1 VEAKP
6 QGSLGRGHGVRKY
19 TETGLFFAEVT
30 MKGYT
35 PKTKCSPART
45 VTSKVAFEMSFTSD
59 MGAAAAKDVLVR
71 RMWPVRTTS
80 KRVRKTFE
88 GVEKGEPL
96 FKALNFPDASW
107 CELMGLVFACA
118 ANESDFAKAKKTVAV
133 APVTSASKA
142 KPLVTPV
149 PKKRK
154 TGGAKDRRVKGG
166 GTMGTNDAPANE
178 ATIGESPDQGSPPA
192 PTLSGPSTAFPT
204 AVLPLAP
211 VPPLA
216 PPVVPTPEARIP
228 KLTQARL
235 LRDRG
240 DITETQYVQKR
251 AKIVRDEFGI

>member
-1 VEAKP
+1 MEAKP

-133 APVTSASKA
+133 APVTPAAKE

-166 GTMGTNDAPANE
+166 ERWVRTTRRRTKRQSVSRPIRAHRLRRPYPVRPPR
-178 ATIGESPDQGSPPA
+178 SRPPFCRSRPFPLSRPPSCQPRRRGS
-192 PTLSGPSTAFPT
+192 
-204 AVLPLAP
+204 
-211 VPPLA
+211 
-216 PPVVPTPEARIP
+216 
-228 KLTQARL
+228 QN
-235 LRDRG
+235 
-240 DITETQYVQKR
+240 
-251 AKIVRDEFGI
+251 